1 MQITFYSRCGGTIVL
16 TNIILK
22 KWYVSHLTMLL
33 TQFMSVTMKLQK
45 RHKRWLKIIISKT
58 GSFHKQPDDTVS
70 CLQKNST
77 LDQRKAHLK
86 VCTALQKVFWW
97 KGQTWATF
105 NMLKSFSIDTGDCRE
120 KAYWALRVVH
130 SPVYPSPLVHTT
142 TLLCRHYRSVL
153 NSPTQMYSHITHTQT
168 Q

>member
-1 MQITFYSRCGGTIVL
+1 MQIAFYSRCGGTTVL

-70 CLQKNST
+70 CLQKIAQ

-86 VCTALQKVFWW
+86 FARHCKRFFDE

-105 NMLKSFSIDTGDCRE
+105 NRLKSLSIDTGDCRE

-153 NSPTQMYSHITHTQT
+153 YSPTQMYSHITHTQT